1 MSTETGTACE
11 TERPHGVIKEILV
24 GLDNRIDVARNISR
38 RLHDLRVRLVGD
50 ETPACADEK
59 GGTKPPEP
67 VRAEIV
73 ELDHSLEI
81 LRDILIDSQED
92 LTSLEKL

>member
-1 MSTETGTACE
+1 MSTEIGTACE
-11 TERPHGVIKEILV
+11 TERPHGAIKEILA

-38 RLHDLRVRLVGD
+38 RLQDLRVRLVGD
-50 ETPACADEK
+50 KTPDCVDEK

-81 LRDILIDSQED
+81 LRDILVEVQDN
-92 LTSLEKL
+92 LTSLEQL